1 MIRRLA
7 RSPPV
12 RDDAA
17 HAQRV
22 ECGVRAGPRRS
33 GRGHGLCPRRRDGAG
48 QLDRRG
54 VGRPVHQG
62 PAAHPE
68 EGVDHLRHRPAGV
81 SALVRRRRP
90 CQREGLRVGRRLC
103 RRRQAGLR
111 ACGRDVGAGAVQRG
125 HRPGPEDVRRQPQRV
140 LHHRR
145 TQAGRRLLLAVLRR
159 HPGGRRAEVLPRRGG
174 EGRRRPQGPQ
184 ARRAGRHHQLHRRE
198 GGRPGR
204 GGLQQQRRRQGGV
217 VERSDRRAGAGSA
230 DGVPGPGRTR
240 RRRHRRAVAGRRRE
254 GRAVRHRARQG
265 QPADGVRVQGRRR
278 AGYRRRTVQAAE
290 DVAHRRRQRTGS
302 VVTTA
307 ALDRVAYRQS
317 RARRS
322 TLIALVS
329 TVVFAAVL
337 LLAVTSSP
345 GWPRVRES
353 FFNLRIGWDS
363 LPALLEGLWLN
374 VRVLIVCQALIL
386 IFGLGLAAV
395 RTLRGPVWFP
405 LRALATGYVDL
416 FRGLPLL
423 ICLYLVGFGLPG
435 LRLTGLPN
443 DPVLLGGLALVLIYS
458 AYVAEVFRAGIESV
472 HPSQL
477 AAAKSLGLNH
487 RRTMQLVVLPQAT
500 RRVTPA
506 LLNDFVAL
514 QKDCGLISV
523 LGAVDAVRAAQIQ
536 AATTYNF
543 TPYVVAGLLFVA
555 LAIPSARLADWAANR
570 VATRQGA
577 L

>member
-1 MIRRLA
+1 M
-7 RSPPV
+7 
-12 RDDAA
+12 
-17 HAQRV
+17 
-22 ECGVRAGPRRS
+22 
-33 GRGHGLCPRRRDGAG
+33 
-48 QLDRRG
+48 
-54 VGRPVHQG
+54 
-62 PAAHPE
+62 
-68 EGVDHLRHRPAGV
+68 
-81 SALVRRRRP
+81 
-90 CQREGLRVGRRLC
+90 
-103 RRRQAGLR
+103 
-111 ACGRDVGAGAVQRG
+111 
-125 HRPGPEDVRRQPQRV
+125 
-140 LHHRR
+140 
-145 TQAGRRLLLAVLRR
+145 
-159 HPGGRRAEVLPRRGG
+159 
-174 EGRRRPQGPQ
+174 
-184 ARRAGRHHQLHRRE
+184 
-198 GGRPGR
+198 
-204 GGLQQQRRRQGGV
+204 
-217 VERSDRRAGAGSA
+217 
-230 DGVPGPGRTR
+230 
-240 RRRHRRAVAGRRRE
+240 
-254 GRAVRHRARQG
+254 
-265 QPADGVRVQGRRR
+265 
-278 AGYRRRTVQAAE
+278 
-290 DVAHRRRQRTGS
+290 
-302 VVTTA
+302 TTA

-353 FFNLRIGWDS
+353 FFDLRIGWES

-374 VRVLIVCQALIL
+374 VRVLIVCQVLIL
-386 IFGLGLAAV
+386 IFGLGLAAI

-443 DPVLLGGLALVLIYS
+443 NPVLLGGLALVLIYS

-555 LAIPSARLADWAANR
+555 LAIPSARLADWAAKR

>member
-1 MIRRLA
+1 
-7 RSPPV
+7 
-12 RDDAA
+12 
-17 HAQRV
+17 
-22 ECGVRAGPRRS
+22 
-33 GRGHGLCPRRRDGAG
+33 
-48 QLDRRG
+48 
-54 VGRPVHQG
+54 
-62 PAAHPE
+62 
-68 EGVDHLRHRPAGV
+68 
-81 SALVRRRRP
+81 
-90 CQREGLRVGRRLC
+90 
-103 RRRQAGLR
+103 
-111 ACGRDVGAGAVQRG
+111 
-125 HRPGPEDVRRQPQRV
+125 
-140 LHHRR
+140 
-145 TQAGRRLLLAVLRR
+145 
-159 HPGGRRAEVLPRRGG
+159 
-174 EGRRRPQGPQ
+174 
-184 ARRAGRHHQLHRRE
+184 
-198 GGRPGR
+198 
-204 GGLQQQRRRQGGV
+204 
-217 VERSDRRAGAGSA
+217 
-230 DGVPGPGRTR
+230 
-240 RRRHRRAVAGRRRE
+240 
-254 GRAVRHRARQG
+254 
-265 QPADGVRVQGRRR
+265 
-278 AGYRRRTVQAAE
+278 
-290 DVAHRRRQRTGS
+290 
-302 VVTTA
+302 VTTA

-353 FFNLRIGWDS
+353 FFNLRIGWES

-374 VRVLIVCQALIL
+374 VRVLIVCQVLIL

-435 LRLTGLPN
+435 LRLSGLPN
-443 DPVLLGGLALVLIYS
+443 NPVLLGGLALVLIYS

-555 LAIPSARLADWAANR
+555 LAIPSARLADWAAKR

>member
-1 MIRRLA
+1 M
-7 RSPPV
+7 
-12 RDDAA
+12 
-17 HAQRV
+17 
-22 ECGVRAGPRRS
+22 
-33 GRGHGLCPRRRDGAG
+33 
-48 QLDRRG
+48 
-54 VGRPVHQG
+54 
-62 PAAHPE
+62 
-68 EGVDHLRHRPAGV
+68 
-81 SALVRRRRP
+81 
-90 CQREGLRVGRRLC
+90 
-103 RRRQAGLR
+103 
-111 ACGRDVGAGAVQRG
+111 
-125 HRPGPEDVRRQPQRV
+125 
-140 LHHRR
+140 
-145 TQAGRRLLLAVLRR
+145 
-159 HPGGRRAEVLPRRGG
+159 
-174 EGRRRPQGPQ
+174 
-184 ARRAGRHHQLHRRE
+184 
-198 GGRPGR
+198 
-204 GGLQQQRRRQGGV
+204 
-217 VERSDRRAGAGSA
+217 
-230 DGVPGPGRTR
+230 
-240 RRRHRRAVAGRRRE
+240 
-254 GRAVRHRARQG
+254 
-265 QPADGVRVQGRRR
+265 
-278 AGYRRRTVQAAE
+278 
-290 DVAHRRRQRTGS
+290 
-302 VVTTA
+302 TTA

-322 TLIALVS
+322 TLIALLS

-337 LLAVTSSP
+337 LFAVTSSP
-345 GWPRVRES
+345 GWPRVRDS
-353 FFNLRIGWDS
+353 FFNLRVGWDS
-363 LPALLEGLWLN
+363 LPALLQGLWLN
-374 VRVLIVCQALIL
+374 IRVLIVCQVLIL

-435 LRLTGLPN
+435 LRLSGLPTN
-443 DPVLLGGLALVLIYS
+443 PVVLGGLALVLIYS

-477 AAAKSLGLNH
+477 AAAKSLGLNY

-536 AATTYNF
+536 VATTYNF

-555 LAIPSARLADWAANR
+555 LAVPSARLADWAARR

>member
-1 MIRRLA
+1 MT
-7 RSPPV
+7 PPV
-12 RDDAA
+12 
-17 HAQRV
+17 
-22 ECGVRAGPRRS
+22 G
-33 GRGHGLCPRRRDGAG
+33 
-48 QLDRRG
+48 
-54 VGRPVHQG
+54 
-62 PAAHPE
+62 
-68 EGVDHLRHRPAGV
+68 
-81 SALVRRRRP
+81 
-90 CQREGLRVGRRLC
+90 
-103 RRRQAGLR
+103 
-111 ACGRDVGAGAVQRG
+111 
-125 HRPGPEDVRRQPQRV
+125 
-140 LHHRR
+140 
-145 TQAGRRLLLAVLRR
+145 
-159 HPGGRRAEVLPRRGG
+159 
-174 EGRRRPQGPQ
+174 
-184 ARRAGRHHQLHRRE
+184 
-198 GGRPGR
+198 
-204 GGLQQQRRRQGGV
+204 
-217 VERSDRRAGAGSA
+217 
-230 DGVPGPGRTR
+230 
-240 RRRHRRAVAGRRRE
+240 
-254 GRAVRHRARQG
+254 
-265 QPADGVRVQGRRR
+265 
-278 AGYRRRTVQAAE
+278 
-290 DVAHRRRQRTGS
+290 
-302 VVTTA
+302 TA
-307 ALDRVAYRQS
+307 AIDRVAYRQS

-337 LLAVTSSP
+337 LFAVTSSP
-345 GWPRVRES
+345 GWPRVRDS

-363 LPALLEGLWLN
+363 LPALLDGLWLN
-374 VRVLIVCQALIL
+374 IRVLVVCQVLIV

-435 LRLTGLPN
+435 LRLSGIPTS
-443 DPVLLGGLALVLIYS
+443 PVLLGGLALVLIYS

-477 AAAKSLGLNH
+477 AAAKSLGLNY
-487 RRTMQLVVLPQAT
+487 RRTMRLVVLPQAT

-555 LAIPSARLADWAANR
+555 LAVPSARLADWASRR
-570 VATRQGA
+570 VAIRQGA